1 MVNKLLLV
9 DDDEGMNYLHHR
21 ILEKSGLVRN
31 VLVKNNGHEALK
43 YLRENEDSLPELIFF
58 DINMPVMGGWDI
70 VEELIKVPLRNLEH
84 SKIYIL
90 TSSIN
95 PEDFDRAE
103 KNQIV
108 SGIIEK
114 YLSAEKLR
122 EVINN

>member
-1 MVNKLLLV
+1 MVEKLLLV

-21 ILEKSGLVRN
+21 ILEKSGLVKN

-43 YLRENEDSLPELIFF
+43 YLRDNEDSLPELIFF

-70 VEELIKVPLRNLEH
+70 VEELIKVPLRNLEN

-108 SGIIEK
+108 RGIIEK
-114 YLSAEKLR
+114 YLSEEKLR
-122 EVINN
+122 AVINN

>member
-1 MVNKLLLV
+1 MVEKLLLV

-43 YLRENEDSLPELIFF
+43 YLRDNEDSLPELIFF

-70 VEELIKVPLRNLEH
+70 VEELIKVPLRNLEN

-108 SGIIEK
+108 RGIIEK
-114 YLSAEKLR
+114 YLSEEKLR
-122 EVINN
+122 AVINN